1 MDFGRTLPYVGSAIQ
16 IKAASDITGKMVC
29 TSQWRTIH
37 MRSNS
42 KFRNIR
48 ANGFDSRKE
57 EKRWGDLQLME
68 KLGLISELERQIPY
82 ELVPKQAGERAVTYR
97 ADFRYREDGQLVV
110 EDAKGVRTDAYIIKR
125 KLLKWVHGIT
135 IRET

>member
-1 MDFGRTLPYVGSAIQ
+1 MRT
-16 IKAASDITGKMVC
+16 T
-29 TSQWRTIH
+29 
-37 MRSNS
+37 S

-57 EKRWGDLQLME
+57 EKRWNELQLMQFM
-68 KLGLISELERQIPY
+68 GLISNLERQVPY

-97 ADFRYREDGQLVV
+97 ADFRYIENGETVV
-110 EDAKGVRTDAYIIKR
+110 EDVKSPATRHLAEYVIKR
-125 KLLKWVHGIT
+125 KLLRWIHGIV